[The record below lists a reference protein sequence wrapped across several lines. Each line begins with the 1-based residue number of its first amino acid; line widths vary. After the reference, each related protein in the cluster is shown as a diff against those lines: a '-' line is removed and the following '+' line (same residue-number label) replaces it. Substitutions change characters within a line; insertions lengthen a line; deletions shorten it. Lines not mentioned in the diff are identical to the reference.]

1 MPQVDKAETRVT
13 WNLFFF
19 AAYPDTMSGMQPSDV
34 SRRAFLAVPAAAS
47 LLSAQ
52 SPNDTVRVAFIGV
65 GTRGSFLLQH
75 MLKVP
80 GVKVVAICDLDPAR
94 LKKAIDAATAAGSSP
109 EAYTEYRKLLDRKDV
124 DAVVI
129 ATPVDFHKEMAVAS
143 LEVGKN
149 VYCEK
154 PMALTPE
161 ECRIVTNAAAN
172 AKGIFQSG
180 FQLRHDPNRAAAMK
194 YVKEGGI
201 GKVLFLQGYRHTND
215 LPRDTPWYFDRT
227 RSGDNIVEQACHII
241 DLMVWAAGSH
251 PLRAYG
257 TGGINLYVNEPEG
270 RTTMDNYTVIY
281 EFPNDVRLTFSHI
294 YFDPPGFSGVKERVF
309 GSLGA
314 VDLATGTFYPR
325 EKRGERKLEVP
336 NAGQDSTYLSLA
348 AFIDN
353 ARGKKKPLNNADSA
367 RISTL
372 TAMMGRKSIYERR
385 VVTWDE
391 VDV

>member
-1 MPQVDKAETRVT
+1 MDQDYTR
-13 WNLFFF
+13 
-19 AAYPDTMSGMQPSDV
+19 
-34 SRRAFLAVPAAAS
+34 RHFLKVPAAAAGS
-47 LLSAQ
+47 AALVSAQ

-65 GTRGSFLLQH
+65 GNRGSHLLRN

-80 GVKVVAICDLDPAR
+80 GIKVVAICDLDEER
-94 LKKAIDAATAAGSSP
+94 LKQAVSAAQAAGSAP
-109 EAYTEYRKLLDRKDV
+109 ESYTEFRRLLDRKDI

-129 ATPVDFHKEMAVAS
+129 ATPVDLHKEMAVAA

-154 PMALTPE
+154 PMAVTPE
-161 ECRIVTNAAAN
+161 DCRIVTNAAAA
-172 AKGIFQSG
+172 AKGIFQAG
-180 FQLRHDPNRAAAMK
+180 FQLRHDPNRAASMRYIK
-194 YVKEGGI
+194 QGGL

-215 LPRDTPWYFDRT
+215 LPRQTSWYFDRT

-251 PLRAYG
+251 PLRAFG
-257 TGGINLYVNEPEG
+257 SGGVNLFKNEPPG
-270 RTTMDNYTVIY
+270 RTTMDNYSIIY
-281 EFPNDVRLTFSHI
+281 EFPDDVRLCFSHI
-294 YFDPPGFSGVKERVF
+294 YFDPPGFSGIKERVYCAN
-309 GSLGA
+309 GA
-314 VDLATGTFYPR
+314 VDLATATFIER
-325 EKRGERKLEVP
+325 EKRGDHKIEVP
-336 NAGQDSTYLSLA
+336 DAGQDSTYLSLA

-353 ARGKKKPLNNADSA
+353 ARGKKKPLNHADSA

-385 VVTWDE
+385 VVTWEE